1 MGNLSFSEK
10 EQDALLK
17 LVKLYSETKVIIVY
31 SEEVDADSKYNIQI
45 WKELRDAF
53 DHLVRA
59 FINKNENTEQNT
71 ETYFL
76 INLEKSYAHVYRACY
91 DAAEGAAFSLKKNIL
106 DIISP
111 YSQSQLAKTV
121 SNYSDDRIL
130 IEKIN
135 SKLAVYRNNKDIGK
149 ADDMD
154 FSDLLSII
162 DQLKTL
168 NEKYINLLPLLKD
181 VGVENKKR
189 YRRVVIKNILYMIA
203 GALISVLLSWLL

>member
-1 MGNLSFSEK
+1 MENLSFSEK
-10 EQDALLK
+10 EQETLLK

-59 FINKNENTEQNT
+59 FINKNENTE
-71 ETYFL
+71 TYFL

-91 DAAEGAAFSLKKNIL
+91 DAAEGAVFSLKKNIL
-106 DIISP
+106 DIIFP
-111 YSQSQLAKTV
+111 YSQSQLVKIV
-121 SNYSDDRIL
+121 PNYSDDRIL

-135 SKLAVYRNNKDIGK
+135 SKLAIYRNNKDIGK
-149 ADDMD
+149 ADNID
-154 FSDLLSII
+154 FSDLLGII

-181 VGVENKKR
+181 VCVENKKSAR
-189 YRRVVIKNILYMIA
+189 GTVIKNILYMFA
-203 GALISVLLSWLL
+203 GALVSALLSWLL

>member
-10 EQDALLK
+10 EQGAILK
-17 LVKLYSETKVIIVY
+17 LIKLYSETKVIIVY

-59 FINKNENTEQNT
+59 FINKSEKPEQNT
-71 ETYFL
+71 EDYFFT
-76 INLEKSYAHVYRACY
+76 NLEKSYAHVYRACY

-106 DIISP
+106 DIIFP
-111 YSQSQLAKTV
+111 YSQSQLVKMV
-121 SNYSDDRIL
+121 PNYSDDRIL

-149 ADDMD
+149 ADNVD
-154 FSDLLSII
+154 FSELLSII

-168 NEKYINLLPLLKD
+168 NEKYISLLPLLKD
-181 VGVENKKR
+181 VGVENKKCA
-189 YRRVVIKNILYMIA
+189 RRTVIKNILYVFV
-203 GALISVLLSWLL
+203 GALISALLSWLL